1 MRRFIVIKVA
11 HRAEIAAVYAD
22 IRACRAVMAAPALIL
37 IAAAF
42 AGVTAGWAC
51 RIDVAVAAGVAVT
64 TPAFRTVN
72 THVAASRADRSA
84 VSAEVTVFALFN
96 RFTFKTG
103 VAAVG
108 AGSAAVTVC
117 AGVASGAPAVRRAVY
132 AHVAAPRADC
142 CAVGAEVAVGA
153 LLDRFTFQAA
163 VAAVEACSAAVAVR
177 AGVASGAP
185 AVRRTFHADFAAVG
199 AQQHAIG
206 AGVAFRALRIDFAQC
221 AGVVAGFA
229 DGVTVTFGTG
239 IAVFAKAVRAVDADF
254 AAFFTNRCALLAGVA
269 VVALTVFVAFH
280 AGFAAVGAGGM
291 TVAVAAKPA
300 ALAPVLRAVLTNFV
314 AAQAQN
320 GAILASVALAALRHI
335 FAFKA

>member
-1 MRRFIVIKVA
+1 MHVAVAAHMRFFIVIKVA

-22 IRACRAVMAAPALIL
+22 IRACRAVIAAPALIL

-42 AGVTAGWAC
+42 AGFAARGAC
-51 RIDVAVAAGVAVT
+51 RIAVAVCAGVASGAPVVRR
-64 TPAFRTVN
+64 AVYA
-72 THVAASRADRSA
+72 HVAASCADRSA
-84 VSAEVTVFALFN
+84 VGAEVTVFALFN

-117 AGVASGAPAVRRAVY
+117 AGVASGAPAVRRA
-132 AHVAAPRADC
+132 
-142 CAVGAEVAVGA
+142 
-153 LLDRFTFQAA
+153 
-163 VAAVEACSAAVAVR
+163 
-177 AGVASGAP
+177 
-185 AVRRTFHADFAAVG
+185 FHADFAASG
-199 AQQHAIG
+199 AKQHAVFTCE
-206 AGVAFRALRIDFAQC
+206 ALFALRIGFAQR

-239 IAVFAKAVRAVDADF
+239 IAVFTKAVRAVDADF

-291 TVAVAAKPA
+291 TVAVAAKSA
-300 ALAPVLRAVLTNFV
+300 ALAPVLRTVLTNFV

>member
-1 MRRFIVIKVA
+1 MHVAVAAHMRRFIVIKVA

-22 IRACRAVMAAPALIL
+22 ICACRAVMAAPALIL

-51 RIDVAVAAGVAVT
+51 RIAVAVAAGVAVT

-84 VSAEVTVFALFN
+84 VGAAVTVFALFN

-117 AGVASGAPAVRRAVY
+117 AGVASGAPAVRR
-132 AHVAAPRADC
+132 
-142 CAVGAEVAVGA
+142 
-153 LLDRFTFQAA
+153 
-163 VAAVEACSAAVAVR
+163 
-177 AGVASGAP
+177 
-185 AVRRTFHADFAAVG
+185 TFHTDFAAVG

-206 AGVAFRALRIDFAQC
+206 AGVAFRALRIGFAQR

-239 IAVFAKAVRAVDADF
+239 IAVFTKAVRAVDADF
-254 AAFFTNRCALLAGVA
+254 AAFFTNHCALLAGVA

-300 ALAPVLRAVLTNFV
+300 ALAPVLRTVLTNFV

>member
-1 MRRFIVIKVA
+1 
-11 HRAEIAAVYAD
+11 
-22 IRACRAVMAAPALIL
+22 MAAPALIL

-117 AGVASGAPAVRRAVY
+117 
-132 AHVAAPRADC
+132 
-142 CAVGAEVAVGA
+142 
-153 LLDRFTFQAA
+153 
-163 VAAVEACSAAVAVR
+163 

-300 ALAPVLRAVLTNFV
+300 ALAPVLRTVLTNFV